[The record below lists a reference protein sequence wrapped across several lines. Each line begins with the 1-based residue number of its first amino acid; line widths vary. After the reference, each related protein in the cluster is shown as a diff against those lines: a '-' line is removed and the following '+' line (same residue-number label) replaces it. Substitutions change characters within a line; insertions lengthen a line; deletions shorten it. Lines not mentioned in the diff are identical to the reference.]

1 MTAVASTFVPMSHA
15 PVLGLFEQARGVL
28 AGSDEL
34 TRIEQSGA
42 DLAALRR
49 LLVQVLRSVQLDR
62 CEVEAIAQ
70 IIIRIDAH
78 RRAAVATELEMYAA
92 RFAALRSVADAVG
105 VATPTSLP
113 RIVTTSLCGSLG
125 YRKAMF
131 SIVNG
136 SSWSP
141 ASVSM
146 QPDLEP
152 MFGPLVSAVDG
163 HGIEL
168 RDAPREAEL
177 VRKRRSYVL
186 DRVDTYRHTY
196 RPLIDLS
203 RPSGYLAVPVV
214 VGGRARAIIHVDRH
228 EEGLTD
234 MDVHMV
240 GALAAVCTLSCE
252 RAELSRSFKARRSD
266 VEAGIAQLGRALD
279 ELDASSVGFAV
290 DIDEQGGPAVSAH
303 SEVPTHAGVAAHTRT
318 IALAS
323 TAGYVGPRPSLTH
336 REWEVLELL
345 AAGDTNSSISR
356 ALCISDGT
364 VKSHV
369 QRIFR
374 KIDVST
380 RAEAAAF
387 VAQRR
392 VRVEDR

>member
-1 MTAVASTFVPMSHA
+1 MTSA
-15 PVLGLFEQARGVL
+15 PPSVTPSVRTSAHDLFGRARDVLG
-28 AGSDEL
+28 GSDEL
-34 TRIEQSGA
+34 TRIEQGGS
-42 DLAALRR
+42 DVAALRR
-49 LLVQVLRSVQLDR
+49 FLVERLRVTELGRGDI
-62 CEVEAIAQ
+62 EAIAL
-70 IIIRIDAH
+70 ILVRIEAH
-78 RRAAVATELEMYAA
+78 QHARVSAQLELYAA
-92 RFAALRSVADAVG
+92 QFAALRSVADAIG
-105 VATPTSLP
+105 AATPSTLAHT
-113 RIVTTSLCGSLG
+113 VTTSLCGPLG

-146 QPDLEP
+146 QPDLAP
-152 MFGPLVSAVDG
+152 KFGELVSAVDG

-177 VRKRRSYVL
+177 VRKRKSYVL

-214 VGGRARAIIHVDRH
+214 VGGRARGIIHVDRH

-234 MDVHMV
+234 SDMHMV
-240 GALAAVCTLSCE
+240 GALAAVCTLSSQ
-252 RAELSRSFKARRSD
+252 RADLRGALRARHSD
-266 VEAGIAQLGRALD
+266 IETRIAQLAHDLR
-279 ELDASSVGFAV
+279 ELDASSVGFA
-290 DIDEQGGPAVSAH
+290 PAVDAQDGRVRTEP
-303 SEVPTHAGVAAHTRT
+303 EVVSHAGPPPT
-318 IALAS
+318 
-323 TAGYVGPRPSLTH
+323 LTH

-345 AAGDTNSSISR
+345 AAGETNSSISR

-387 VAQRR
+387 VARR
-392 VRVEDR
+392 RPRVEDR